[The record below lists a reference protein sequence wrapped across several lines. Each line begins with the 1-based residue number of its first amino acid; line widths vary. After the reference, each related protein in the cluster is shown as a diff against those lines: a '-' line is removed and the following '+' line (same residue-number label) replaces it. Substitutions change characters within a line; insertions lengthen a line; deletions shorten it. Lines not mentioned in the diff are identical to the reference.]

1 MAVKPEQIK
10 ARLKIKFPKANL
22 STKRIDALAAKLCL
36 KPADDADDEAIDAV
50 LETANDFMSFEE
62 IAREDDRIRTLE
74 ANQKPKPEPTPTPTP
89 TTDPDPNNPTPK
101 PADDAPA
108 WAKKIQEDLEAL
120 KSEKIIG
127 SKTQT
132 AQSLLDKSEI
142 LKGLKPDIK
151 ANWLKRID
159 LDSETPF
166 EDQVTALETEYTELV
181 QGVADSGDYAGR
193 APQGRPDA
201 AKFSDAEAEK
211 IVENIL

>member
-10 ARLKIKFPKANL
+10 ARLKVKYPKANL
-22 STKRIDALAAKLCL
+22 STKRIDAIAAKLCL
-36 KPADDADDEAIDAV
+36 KPADDADDDAIDEV
-50 LETANDFMSFEE
+50 LEAANDFMSFEE

-89 TTDPDPNNPTPK
+89 TTDPDPNNPASK
-101 PADDAPA
+101 PSEETPA

-120 KSEKIIG
+120 KSGKIIE

-132 AQSLLDKSEI
+132 AQALLDKSTV
-142 LKGLKPDIK
+142 LKGLKPEIK

-166 EDQVTALETEYTELV
+166 EEQVTALETEYTDLI
-181 QGVADSGDYAGR
+181 QGVADSADYGGR
-193 APQGRPDA
+193 APLGKPDA